1 MILWDLGSLYPNP
14 ITMFGYQEKKIF
26 FDQAPEKITD
36 CTNFYETIRP
46 FDDLGRFSVY
56 ETQIDKSSKC
66 LIN

>member
-26 FDQAPEKITD
+26 FDQAPENITD
-36 CTNFYETIRP
+36 CTNFYETITL
-46 FDDLGRFSVY
+46 FGDLWRFSVN
-56 ETQIDKSSKC
+56 EIQTDKSSKC